1 MSHRALRD
9 CLSFDSDVAMCGV
22 VVMVILRA
30 SALYNLPSIQSKRI
44 SSERLHGGW
53 RRVRRRLASGS
64 GPRRGG
70 LWRAIYNECKCNERP
85 WSETPAFVSAVGSLL
100 VRVVEAGT
108 RFEIEQQYTTRRDP
122 FLREPSSYG
131 RSTHDTRCRV
141 RLLVHSRTGASVALK
156 AVRAEGEGA
165 EGGAREAALHRA
177 LRHPHVLRCL
187 GERRHGRLHY
197 LFLEYAQGGELFDR
211 IEPDVGMASVAARRY
226 WRQLVDGLA
235 YLHSRGVAHRDI
247 KPENLLLDADDHLKI
262 SDFGMATLFRHGSR
276 ERLLSRVCGTVP
288 YAAPEVLEAPSRPY
302 RAPPA
307 DVWSAALVLLA
318 MLAGELP
325 WERAA
330 ADDPRYAAWAR
341 GDASAGPWR
350 KLEPG
355 ALELMRRVLRGDP
368 ARRATLD
375 ELRDEP
381 WSARDERLAVRECP
395 ARAWCSQPSGGPRGT
410 PDPAWDPAWE
420 LSAADMDAL
429 LSHSQ
434 PAQAD
439 DLLPCS
445 PPDLASRRQLP
456 PLQRLVHRMTRVWL
470 RVDEPAALDS
480 LAASAPLHAAVL
492 EAPLHALAPS
502 AEPMDT

>member
-1 MSHRALRD
+1 MAAGGEFVEGWL
-9 CLSFDSDVAMCGV
+9 VAQVLGEG
-22 VVMVILRA
+22 A
-30 SALYNLPSIQSKRI
+30 
-44 SSERLHGGW
+44 
-53 RRVRRRLASGS
+53 
-64 GPRRGG
+64 
-70 LWRAIYNECKCNERP
+70 
-85 WSETPAFVSAVGSLL
+85 
-100 VRVVEAGT
+100 
-108 RFEIEQQYTTRRDP
+108 
-122 FLREPSSYG
+122 YG
-131 RSTHDTRCRV
+131 EV

-325 WERAA
+325 WERARRRPA
-330 ADDPRYAAWAR
+330 LRCLGAR
-341 GDASAGPWR
+341 DASAGPWR

-470 RVDEPAALDS
+470 RVDEPAALRALAAALDERRYSWRRLHPRIFAVECGGDVRLRAWVLPLGGAGEARSVVEFRRSRGCGLAFKRRFLELRAALDS